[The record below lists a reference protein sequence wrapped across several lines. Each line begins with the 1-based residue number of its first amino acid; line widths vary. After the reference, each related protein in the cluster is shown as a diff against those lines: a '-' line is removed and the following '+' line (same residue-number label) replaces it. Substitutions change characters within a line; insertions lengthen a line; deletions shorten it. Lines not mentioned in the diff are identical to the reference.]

1 MVLVCVLIAVWAVQA
16 TFNACEE
23 GRIMASI
30 DTMLTDEYVV
40 VRNGSHVGISAR
52 NLIPG
57 DVVVVRQG
65 DRLAGDVRFVEVSSD
80 AMFDRARLYGMYISS
95 VVSLAANNVQANRS
109 FSPPLSEQPRRAIL
123 IQTILGCEVQTAS
136 AVAV

>member
-1 MVLVCVLIAVWAVQA
+1 
-16 TFNACEE
+16 
-23 GRIMASI
+23 MASI